1 YLLMKNIAR
10 RRYFKLWIKTVQQAR
25 EWRCFPD
32 MLNTAQPRNR
42 SLKAQSETGMR
53 YASVFAEVQVPFICG
68 KVHTVVHNLLFECV
82 IVMYSLAA
90 ADYLPVT
97 FGSNQICA
105 QYCPWVLRVLFHVE
119 GLDLFRV
126 VHDEYREIEMICDF
140 RFMRRPEVFAPLD
153 VIKAFFLEQFNRIR
167 ICDTRER
174 RLNLFEDGSVTAECL
189 KVEPAVLKYIRDKIF
204 HIFLL

>member
-1 YLLMKNIAR
+1 
-10 RRYFKLWIKTVQQAR
+10 
-25 EWRCFPD
+25 
-32 MLNTAQPRNR
+32 
-42 SLKAQSETGMR
+42 
-53 YASVFAEVQVPFICG
+53 
-68 KVHTVVHNLLFECV
+68 
-82 IVMYSLAA
+82 MYSLAA

-204 HIFLL
+204 HIFLLNFEAVFMIVECHFRFNHPEFDQMSSRLRFFCTECGSERKD